1 MARPPRGRAS
11 RAGPLRAGP
20 VRAGVDVGGTFTDVV
35 ADDGEVRK
43 VPSST
48 LDPAGAVAAGLSAA
62 GVEPGLLAHGTTVAT
77 NALLERRG
85 ARVALVTNEGMGDL
99 IEIGR
104 QNRPSLYDQ
113 WADRP
118 APLVPRHL
126 RLEVGGRLDASGAE
140 LAPLGTPPS
149 LPAGVEAVAICLL
162 HADLNDAHE
171 RRLAEIY
178 ASAGVDVCRSS
189 EVAPEFRE
197 YERCSTAVV
206 NAYLRPRCRT
216 YLRRLAPLADEV
228 LVMTSAGGLVPV
240 DEAAERPVALLVSG
254 PAAGVRAGAAAAV
267 AAGFPDAITLDM
279 GGTSTDVC
287 LLRGGRPEP
296 ATVHEVAGF
305 PVRVPGLDVHS
316 IGAGGGSIAWMDPGG
331 SLAVG
336 PRSAGAEPGPAC
348 YGRGGTE
355 PTVTDANLVSGR
367 LPPGLE
373 LAGIGALDV
382 AAARRALAAAKVEAG
397 GVIEVVEAQ
406 IAQALRRVSVERGV
420 DPRDLALVA
429 FGGAGPLHAAPLAQA
444 LGMRAVVVP
453 PRAGVLSAAG
463 LLGAPRQVDLV
474 RSWPTP
480 GSTSGLAEARAE
492 LADRARAQL
501 AATSGAWGEVAVASS
516 LDCRYAGQSHELV
529 VAELADFE
537 HEHRR
542 RNGFARPD
550 APVEVVALRA
560 RASAAPPL
568 HPSLLPP
575 PARRRAEGPC
585 VLVEADTTVFVPAG
599 FVAEVGG
606 GGSWLITDGG
616 RR

>member
-1 MARPPRGRAS
+1 VTGPS
-11 RAGPLRAGP
+11 RVGPSR
-20 VRAGVDVGGTFTDVV
+20 VGVDVGGTFTDVV
-35 ADDGEVRK
+35 TESGRVGK
-43 VPSST
+43 VLSSM
-48 LDPAGAVAAGLSAA
+48 LDPAGAVAAGLRAA
-62 GVEPGLLAHGTTVAT
+62 AIEPGLLAHGTTVAT
-77 NALLERRG
+77 NALLERSG
-85 ARVALVTNEGMGDL
+85 GRVALVTNQGMADI

-113 WADRP
+113 WADRS
-118 APLVPRHL
+118 APLVPRDL
-126 RLEVGGRLDASGAE
+126 RLEVGGRLDETGAE
-140 LAPLGTPPS
+140 LEPLGPPPP

-171 RRLAEIY
+171 RWLGSAYE
-178 ASAGVDVCRSS
+178 SAGVDVCRSS

-206 NAYLRPRCRT
+206 NAYVRPRCRT

-228 LVMTSAGGLVPV
+228 LVMTSAGGLVPMH
-240 DEAAERPVALLVSG
+240 EAAERPVALLVSG
-254 PAAGVRAGAAAAV
+254 PAAGVQAAAAAAL

-296 ATVHEVAGF
+296 ATMHHVAGF

-316 IGAGGGSIAWMDPGG
+316 IGAGGGSIAWLDPGG

-355 PTVTDANLVSGR
+355 PTVTDANLVAGR
-367 LPPGLE
+367 LPSDLE
-373 LAGIGALDV
+373 LSGIGTLDV
-382 AAARRALAAAKVEAG
+382 AAARRALVAAKLEAG
-397 GVIEVVEAQ
+397 WVIEVVEAQ

-429 FGGAGPLHAAPLAQA
+429 FGGAGPLHAAPLARA

-453 PRAGVLSAAG
+453 PRAGVLSAVG

-480 GSTSGLAEARAE
+480 GSTSGLAAAREE
-492 LADRARAQL
+492 LADLARAQL
-501 AATSGAWGEVAVASS
+501 AATTGAWGEVAVTSS

-529 VAELADFE
+529 VAELSDFE
-537 HEHRR
+537 EEHRR
-542 RNGFARPD
+542 RNGFTRPG
-550 APVEVVALRA
+550 AQVEVVALRA
-560 RASAAPPL
+560 RGSAAAPL
-568 HPSLLPP
+568 DPSSLPP
-575 PARRRAEGPC
+575 PPRRRGEGPC
-585 VLVEADTTVFVPAG
+585 VLAEADTTLWVPPG

-606 GGSWLITDGG
+606 GGSWVITG
-616 RR
+616 RGPG